1 MVFRALFD
9 LCIDDHGSLLIYR
22 SASVRSDAVLAG
34 VPMPA
39 GCGIESS
46 THQITRK
53 HPYKTLDLRGRKS
66 PLAMTMPRGA
76 FYVITRKE
84 IAPSANLAFYGMAG
98 ERAAAKS
105 AGSGGNRPATHTTD
119 ASPQPAFSPIGQGCL
134 SFRAESSRR
143 GINPRQ
149 SPPRGLCAVGAWPEG
164 GECAFRK
171 SLSKKAFRK
180 EHLLHLTVFQI
191 NCNRTR
197 KRETAN
203 GTNIGRA

>member
-1 MVFRALFD
+1 
-9 LCIDDHGSLLIYR
+9 
-22 SASVRSDAVLAG
+22 
-34 VPMPA
+34 MPA
-39 GCGIESS
+39 GCGIESR

-53 HPYKTLDLRGRKS
+53 HPYKTLDLQRRKS

-119 ASPQPAFSPIGQGCL
+119 ASPQPAFSPIRQGCL
-134 SFRAESSRR
+134 SFGAASSRR

-149 SPPRGLCAVGAWPEG
+149 SPPRGFCAVGASPEG
-164 GECAFRK
+164 GTCDFRRSLAEKFFRK
-171 SLSKKAFRK
+171 KPSYPRRGL
-180 EHLLHLTVFQI
+180 QI
-191 NCNRTR
+191 NCN
-197 KRETAN
+197 KR
-203 GTNIGRA
+203 GI

>member
-1 MVFRALFD
+1 VVFRALFD

-119 ASPQPAFSPIGQGCL
+119 ASPRPAFLFG
-134 SFRAESSRR
+134 AECSRR
-143 GINPRQ
+143 GVNPRQ
-149 SPPRGLCAVGAWPEG
+149 SPPRGFRAAGASPEG
-164 GECAFRK
+164 GECGFWRGI
-171 SLSKKAFRK
+171 SEKAFRK
-180 EHLLHLTVFQI
+180 KQLLHLTEVKI
-191 NCNRTR
+191 NSNRR
-197 KRETAN
+197 NNSTAESS
-203 GTNIGRA
+203 R